1 MSGIGLHGL
10 KIGSKYMPK
19 EFEAQKTQN
28 PDELPEIER
37 STGHEQIYGVAD
49 LTFEVIALHPVVVLE
64 VADDRHNGRTATKPL
79 SGLTFVGCG
88 SRQPA

>member
-1 MSGIGLHGL
+1 
-10 KIGSKYMPK
+10 MPK

-37 STGHEQIYGVAD
+37 STGHEQIHGVAD
-49 LTFEVIALHPVVVLE
+49 LAFEVIAQHPVVVFE
-64 VADDRHNGRTATKPL
+64 VADDRLDGRTPTEPF

-88 SRQPA
+88 LRPLA